1 MPSSVKQLLPHL
13 GLLLI
18 LAAAL
23 GCFIFLFNLFAG
35 LQSPDDTGLLARSD
49 TSATQIEVLS
59 GAQLTSVLALF
70 VCLTLAVGTAWLGW
84 QRLREPRGKR
94 LLTGLLSV
102 VCAAAFFALALYL
115 GAAAATQ
122 RSLPYGDLPYDQHQV
137 DLIGVEPLGLA
148 LLAAFILSVAVVG
161 IVRPRLVILPVL
173 VWLIIALWFG
183 MFASDAIRGL
193 NLFDRP
199 ARLQP
204 VLAYQEI
211 VQEYVPEGQGPVAV
225 GPAQIAPEPDALP
238 ELPSPSLT
246 DDPVETPVPDAV
258 PALVLDLGSPDPE
271 TAGSAAA
278 SLEGIGAEV
287 TSLETGGFLVEWAGS
302 VYSVPGVT
310 AKQIGPPE
318 PVSVFSVRGATE
330 TGYLRTAVGDAY
342 TGGAWTQ
349 HNPLELPYSAGE
361 DVRSLVVNG
370 MVDPSSKNTGPP
382 PEPESGLLSHN
393 WIAPDHANRDQEI
406 TVASHTPGGSL
417 PIGPLA
423 VSLNLDRVSDDGSY
437 APFAGTFDTELTPSH
452 YSWVSKVPEFSREQL
467 LDAAPTSDEAYLGL
481 PANVP
486 SRVRDL
492 ARQVTAEYDNPYLK
506 ARAIEDF
513 LLREYA
519 YGFTAPQTP
528 ELPVDQDPV
537 DWFLFDSRQGTS
549 GQLSS
554 AFVVMA
560 RSVGIPARV
569 ASGWAIAEVGVE
581 QTVTSDQAHQ
591 WAEVGFEDLGW
602 VIFDPTGSRGA
613 RARANRT
620 GVWEAELERL
630 AQILHT
636 DPSISGRAA
645 AAKDLARFSKKSPL
659 PASRVTKPLAEA
671 LRSDDS
677 VSVRSAAGRA
687 LGSVDDASVLKPLAM
702 AATSDTA
709 PEVRISAVRGLA
721 DTERDEAI
729 PGISEALADT
739 DPTVRDTAEDALAVL
754 GAEITTL
761 ENGGRLVVKNEAVK
775 ALVVGASAAQA
786 AAPTRIPVFE
796 ARGSANT
803 RYFRTAVG
811 DVYQNGVWRSSNAL
825 ELPYQARQGTSDL
838 VNRLLPDHPGNLSA
852 GNPHP
857 QSASLA
863 WPTSA
868 IGLQSFEDRITVSSA
883 SADPLPAGSWP
894 ISLGTRHI
902 STDGHYRPFS
912 VTFRSDR
919 PRSTYSWSAQT
930 LRPAG
935 DRLAQASLSDDPAF
949 TQLPD
954 NLPSRVAALA
964 SRITRDHSA
973 PYAKAKAIESYLR
986 ANYAYAFAEPGS
998 AQPPVGQDPIDW
1010 FLFESKEG
1018 TCGQFSSAFVIL
1030 ARAAGIPARVVSGWV
1045 VSPQDDLQTV
1055 YDDQAHQWAEVAF
1068 DGLGW
1073 VTFEPTAPAGAP
1085 GRTPGFKDALDDA
1098 AETAGDAAAS
1108 AVLEEIAADNPD
1120 LARAIEQQLGGV
1132 GQGGTPVG
1140 DQLQG
1145 LLEGDPSS
1153 NPQDAA
1159 EALAEIGAQI
1169 TALENGSVLV
1179 NGASGSWCVPG
1190 TTTRQARELPP
1201 VPVFQVTGGVS
1212 AGYLRTATGELY
1224 SDGGWSQIDPVQLPY
1239 QQGDG
1244 LPVLVERNRSHWDL
1258 SGFPMAPRAAA
1269 GLLAWPKPGYSTLLG
1284 LDRIEVSAHPE
1295 VGSIPAGRKPMSL
1308 RADQIMT
1315 DGSYAPFSATFVS
1328 AGNPTEYSWIAQ
1340 HVEFPRDQLVGATPL
1355 ADAAYTQ
1362 LPEDLPSRIQDLAL
1376 DITSGHDS
1384 AYLKAKAIEHFLRSN
1399 YSYAYTSENTDAPPP
1414 DRDPV
1419 DWFLFEAKE
1428 GTCGQF
1434 SSAFVVL
1441 ARSVGLPARVVSGW
1455 AIGATQ
1461 QSRTVYSNQAH
1472 QWAEVPFE
1480 GLGWI
1485 TFEPTG
1491 AGGATFRSSETP
1503 DAAANESQSP
1513 DPQPEDQDGS
1523 ETEKKQSQTQEA
1535 QETITE
1541 ISQWPAQT
1549 RLGAPFTVG
1558 GTVTTA
1564 SGAPVDGVEVEIF
1577 INKKKENG
1585 GIKIG
1590 TGAVERGR
1598 YSAEVHLPTRFARGG
1613 YQLIA
1618 HAMGNSEYEESWS
1631 DPEIKVYSGTGLQL
1645 AGPSEVSVDTIA
1657 QFSGQLA
1664 EEVAG
1669 SLADQE
1675 IQISIDGQLA
1685 SPAYT
1690 DVTGRFEFT
1699 HTFVETGEHT
1709 VGARFVESDFL
1720 LGNEAQ
1726 LVLSATMPTVLQIEG
1741 LPQVRLNEDFPIE
1754 GHLQD
1759 TRGHP
1764 LAGRDVAI
1772 ALAGSSPHSATTDE
1786 RGAFQISG
1794 AIRDTGIHAL
1804 VATFGGGGD
1813 IEPSS
1818 YQTSIKVLEPVSIAL
1833 DGDRVARV
1841 GHPYGLTGKL
1851 SGTDGRPLPGSQVR
1865 VGVMGGAG
1873 TVVDTDADGSFH
1885 WERVFD
1891 VEGEVTVE
1899 IGFAGTPGLEP
1910 SRRLWTIEV
1919 SKVQIV
1925 VDAPETITRGE
1936 DLILRGTVV
1945 VGSQAAR
1952 DVEVVVTGSDDG
1964 KIAGRT
1970 NAAGSFE
1977 VVFPVED
1984 DVDNGRIALEI
1995 AAPELET
2002 SVEAAIEVVSTT
2014 SIIVVPLEPARPGEP
2029 LQLGA
2034 RLLDDRGKGI
2044 AGAVLQYGEGG
2055 QAVSDAD
2062 GAAVFTIQIPDVAE
2076 PEVIPLT
2083 LRFDG
2088 DQWHLPVVYTLG
2100 LPVAPPAFDWLLWVG
2115 LPLALVL
2122 CTSLAYVMGRKRLFL
2137 APVRGRGEGSVN
2149 DPPTVGAAAPVSR
2162 AGDPLEETRG
2172 AERDGKPA
2180 QLAEATADTKLAIRF
2195 PDLPPGSDR
2204 IWRLGESVRAECTLT
2219 SAAGNPLAG
2228 MDLYLVWG
2236 DPDEPMLLTTDM
2248 EGRCIG
2254 TWSGAEEGTHRVS
2267 ARFQGDERHA
2277 PSSASEEFVLRGPVP
2292 TVLMV
2297 NIRKSADDLPD
2308 IWGTDEKMA
2317 VEFLLA
2323 DIHRQPVTGRRL
2335 IVSIGETDQ
2344 PIEVITD
2351 ASGTGYADLI
2361 GPVPGS
2367 YQIEANFAGDL
2378 DYLPASM
2385 ARQIE
2390 LVEFREDVV
2399 RRYNDFLIWVR
2410 EQVPNIPDQ
2419 ATPREVEALAVASG
2433 FPLDQRA
2440 LEEVIARFEEA
2451 DYSLHEISR
2460 ARFESMYRACRQL
2473 MADQASDG
2481 H

>member
-1 MPSSVKQLLPHL
+1 M
-13 GLLLI
+13 
-18 LAAAL
+18 A
-23 GCFIFLFNLFAG
+23 
-35 LQSPDDTGLLARSD
+35 
-49 TSATQIEVLS
+49 
-59 GAQLTSVLALF
+59 
-70 VCLTLAVGTAWLGW
+70 
-84 QRLREPRGKR
+84 
-94 LLTGLLSV
+94 
-102 VCAAAFFALALYL
+102 
-115 GAAAATQ
+115 
-122 RSLPYGDLPYDQHQV
+122 LPYDQHQI

-173 VWLIIALWFG
+173 VWLIVALWFG

-204 VLAYQEI
+204 VLAYQGI
-211 VQEYVPEGQGPVAV
+211 VHEYMPAGQGPVAAD
-225 GPAQIAPEPDALP
+225 PSQIAPEPDALP
-238 ELPSPSLT
+238 EPPSPSLA
-246 DDPVETPVPDAV
+246 DEPDGRPGPDAV
-258 PALVLDLGSPDPE
+258 QAFVLDLGSPDPE

-278 SLEGIGAEV
+278 ALEEIGAEV
-287 TSLETGGFLVEWAGS
+287 TGLETGGFLVEWARS

-342 TGGAWTQ
+342 AGGAWTQ
-349 HNPLELPYSAGE
+349 HNPLELSYSAGE

-382 PEPESGLLSHN
+382 PDPESGLLSHN

-423 VSLNLDRVSDDGSY
+423 VSLNLDQVSDDGSY
-437 APFAGTFDTELTPSH
+437 APFAGTFDTELTPSR
-452 YSWVSKVPEFSREQL
+452 YSWVSKVPEFSQVQL
-467 LDAAPTSDEAYLGL
+467 LDAAPTSDGAYLGL

-519 YGFTAPQTP
+519 YGFTNSQTP
-528 ELPVDQDPV
+528 ELPLDQDPV
-537 DWFLFDSRQGTS
+537 DWFLFHSRQGTS

-554 AFVVMA
+554 AFVVLA

-613 RARANRT
+613 RARANRPD
-620 GVWEAELERL
+620 VWEAELERL
-630 AQILHT
+630 AHILHT
-636 DPSISGRAA
+636 DPSISGRVAS
-645 AAKDLARFSKKSPL
+645 AKDLARFSKKSPL

-677 VSVRSAAGRA
+677 ISVRSAAGQA
-687 LGSVDDASVLKPLAM
+687 LGSVDDASVLKPLAT

-729 PGISEALADT
+729 PGISEALTDT
-739 DPTVRDTAEDALAVL
+739 DPTVRDTAEDALTGL
-754 GAEITTL
+754 GAEIATL
-761 ENGGRLVVKNEAVK
+761 ENGSKLVVKHEAVK
-775 ALVVGASAAQA
+775 ALVVGVSTDQA
-786 AAPTRIPVFE
+786 AAPTRTPVFE
-796 ARGSANT
+796 AHGSANT

-811 DVYQNGVWRSSNAL
+811 DVYQNGVWRSSTVV

-838 VNRLLPDHPGNLSA
+838 VNRLLPDNLGNLST

-868 IGLQSFEDRITVSSA
+868 LELQSFEDRITVSSA

-902 STDGHYRPFS
+902 SSSGHYRPFS

-930 LRPAG
+930 LRPTV
-935 DRLAQASLSDDPAF
+935 DRLARATLAADPAF
-949 TQLPD
+949 TQLPN

-964 SRITRDHSA
+964 SQITRDHA
-973 PYAKAKAIESYLR
+973 TPYAKAKAIESYLR
-986 ANYAYAFAEPGS
+986 TNYAYAFAEPGS

-1055 YDDQAHQWAEVAF
+1055 YVDQAHQWAEVAF

-1085 GRTPGFKDALDDA
+1085 GRTPGFEDGLDDA
-1098 AETAGDAAAS
+1098 AEMVGEAAAS
-1108 AVLEEIAADNPD
+1108 AALEEIAADNPD
-1120 LARAIEQQLGGV
+1120 LARAIEQQLGGA
-1132 GQGGTPVG
+1132 GRGGTSVG

-1145 LLEGDPSS
+1145 LLEGDPSR

-1159 EALAEIGAQI
+1159 EALAEISAQI

-1179 NGASGSWCVPG
+1179 SGPAGSLCVPG
-1190 TTTRQARELPP
+1190 TTTRQARKLPP
-1201 VPVFQVTGGVS
+1201 VPVFQATGGIS
-1212 AGYLRTATGELY
+1212 AGYLRTTTGELY
-1224 SDGGWSQIDPVQLPY
+1224 SGGGWSQVDPVQLPY
-1239 QQGDG
+1239 RQGDG

-1258 SGFPMAPRAAA
+1258 SGFPMAPRATA
-1269 GLLAWPKPGYSTLLG
+1269 GLLAWPKPGYGTLMG

-1295 VGSIPAGRKPMSL
+1295 AGSIPAGRKPMSL

-1328 AGNPTEYSWIAQ
+1328 EGNPTEYSWIAQ

-1362 LPEDLPSRIQDLAL
+1362 LPENLPSRIRDLAL
-1376 DITSGHDS
+1376 EITSGHDG
-1384 AYLKAKAIEHFLRSN
+1384 AYLKAKAIERFLRSN
-1399 YSYAYTSENTDAPPP
+1399 YAYAYASENTGTPPP
-1414 DRDPV
+1414 GHDPV
-1419 DWFLFEAKE
+1419 DWFLFEAQE

-1455 AIGATQ
+1455 SIGATQ
-1461 QSRTVYSNQAH
+1461 QPRTVYSNQAH

-1480 GLGWI
+1480 DLGWI

-1491 AGGATFRSSETP
+1491 AGGAPSRGSETP
-1503 DAAANESQSP
+1503 GGAENEAQSP
-1513 DPQPEDQDGS
+1513 DPQPEGQDDS
-1523 ETEKKQSQTQEA
+1523 EAEKKQSQPKGP

-1549 RLGAPFTVG
+1549 RLGTPFTVG

-1577 INKKKENG
+1577 INEKKENG

-1598 YSAEVHLPTRFARGG
+1598 FSVEVHLPIRFARGG

-1631 DPEIKVYSGTGLQL
+1631 DPEIKVFSGTGLQL
-1645 AGPSEVSVDTIA
+1645 AGPSEVPVDTVA
-1657 QFSGQLA
+1657 QFSGQLS

-1669 SLADQE
+1669 SLADRE
-1675 IQISIDGQLA
+1675 IQITIDGQPT

-1690 DVTGRFEFT
+1690 DATGRFEFT
-1699 HTFVETGEHT
+1699 HTFVETGEHL

-1726 LVLSATMPTVLQIEG
+1726 LVLSATMPTVLEIQG

-1764 LAGRDVAI
+1764 LAGQDVAI
-1772 ALAGSSPHSATTDE
+1772 ALAGGPPHSATTDE
-1786 RGAFQISG
+1786 QGSFQISG

-1804 VATFGGGGD
+1804 VATFGGDDD

-1833 DGDRVARV
+1833 DGDRVTRL

-1851 SGTDGRPLPGSQVR
+1851 SGTDGRSLPGSQVR

-1899 IGFAGTPGLEP
+1899 IEFAGTPGLEP

-1925 VDAPETITRGE
+1925 VGAPETISRGE

-1945 VGSQAAR
+1945 VGSQAAP
-1952 DVEVVVTGSDDG
+1952 DVEVVVTGPDDG

-1977 VVFPVED
+1977 VTLPVED
-1984 DVDNGRIALEI
+1984 DVDNGRMVLEI

-2014 SIIVVPLEPARPGEP
+2014 SIIVVPMEQARPGEP

-2062 GAAVFTIQIPDVAE
+2062 GAAVFTVQIPDVDE

-2115 LPLALVL
+2115 LPLAGL
-2122 CTSLAYVMGRKRLFL
+2122 CAKF
-2137 APVRGRGEGSVN
+2137 
-2149 DPPTVGAAAPVSR
+2149 
-2162 AGDPLEETRG
+2162 
-2172 AERDGKPA
+2172 
-2180 QLAEATADTKLAIRF
+2180 
-2195 PDLPPGSDR
+2195 
-2204 IWRLGESVRAECTLT
+2204 
-2219 SAAGNPLAG
+2219 
-2228 MDLYLVWG
+2228 
-2236 DPDEPMLLTTDM
+2236 
-2248 EGRCIG
+2248 
-2254 TWSGAEEGTHRVS
+2254 
-2267 ARFQGDERHA
+2267 
-2277 PSSASEEFVLRGPVP
+2277 
-2292 TVLMV
+2292 
-2297 NIRKSADDLPD
+2297 RKS
-2308 IWGTDEKMA
+2308 IK
-2317 VEFLLA
+2317 
-2323 DIHRQPVTGRRL
+2323 TG
-2335 IVSIGETDQ
+2335 
-2344 PIEVITD
+2344 
-2351 ASGTGYADLI
+2351 
-2361 GPVPGS
+2361 
-2367 YQIEANFAGDL
+2367 
-2378 DYLPASM
+2378 
-2385 ARQIE
+2385 
-2390 LVEFREDVV
+2390 
-2399 RRYNDFLIWVR
+2399 
-2410 EQVPNIPDQ
+2410 
-2419 ATPREVEALAVASG
+2419 
-2433 FPLDQRA
+2433 
-2440 LEEVIARFEEA
+2440 
-2451 DYSLHEISR
+2451 
-2460 ARFESMYRACRQL
+2460 
-2473 MADQASDG
+2473 
-2481 H
+2481 